1 MAEFQVPPK
10 PPGTLPSAQNP
21 QPLPP
26 TSPSHQ
32 HATLRA
38 HPNLALCDVS
48 QQHLGERPGRLPH
61 NQLPPEWV
69 SKKLCYALPLR
80 LERRETEAQVMGS

>member
-10 PPGTLPSAQNP
+10 PPGTLPNAQNP

-26 TSPSHQ
+26 TSPSHR

-38 HPNLALCDVS
+38 YPNLALCDVS
-48 QQHLGERPGRLPH
+48 QWHLGERPRRLPH
-61 NQLPPEWV
+61 NQPPPEWV
-69 SKKLCYALPLR
+69 SRKLCDVLPLR
-80 LERRETEAQVMGS
+80 LERRETEAHVMGS